1 MIYVYL
7 FLYYVHL
14 SIYTY
19 YILFINHFK
28 RQKYSHFTIKSA
40 KLFYSLPSCAVQE
53 VTLILAVSH
62 LSLWTLSNPFH
73 LFSDLLL
80 LLILSITVKCLRRL
94 PWWILWSAC
103 SQCAWSMFSVPYE
116 YRSKWSGLVAG
127 SWGNQDT
134 ADHSPVFTGLQ
145 TLSLAGADVG
155 SYVLPNKSTY
165 QHSQMENCSPDWEA
179 RGLGFCSP
187 HFSSEIQWG
196 HWNFIGTHSRSSA

>member
-1 MIYVYL
+1 M
-7 FLYYVHL
+7 
-14 SIYTY
+14 
-19 YILFINHFK
+19 
-28 RQKYSHFTIKSA
+28 
-40 KLFYSLPSCAVQE
+40 
-53 VTLILAVSH
+53 SH
-62 LSLWTLSNPFH
+62 LSLWTLSNPFY

-103 SQCAWSMFSVPYE
+103 SPRAWSMFNVPYE

-155 SYVLPNKSTY
+155 SYVLPNKITY
-165 QHSQMENCSPDWEA
+165 QHSQMQNCSPGWEA
-179 RGLGFCSP
+179 RGLSSCSP
-187 HFSSEIQWG
+187 HFPSEIQWG
-196 HWNFIGTHSRSSA
+196 HWNFIGTHSCSSAQKEPWAPRAPESVCTCDNWEAIWLSLRCRGTNVLSSRDTAIMHSSLLVC